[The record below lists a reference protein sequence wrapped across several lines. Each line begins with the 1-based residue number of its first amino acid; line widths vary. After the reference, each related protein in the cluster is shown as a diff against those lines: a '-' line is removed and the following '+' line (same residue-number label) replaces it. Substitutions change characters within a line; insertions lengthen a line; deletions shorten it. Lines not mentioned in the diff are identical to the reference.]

1 MATESSPAINMLC
14 KCLYLHS
21 LGYMPRSDI
30 AGSYG
35 SFVSSFLKKLLST
48 MVVLIYIPTSSVC
61 ELLFPTFSPIF
72 VVIVFLM
79 VAILTEVR

>member
-1 MATESSPAINMLC
+1 
-14 KCLYLHS
+14 
-21 LGYMPRSDI
+21 MPRSDI

-79 VAILTEVR
+79 VAILTEVRWNINVVLICTYFLASA